1 MGGLDPTLLKTI
13 TIMLKVASVRAPTEP
28 AMRYVPTH
36 RQVHT
41 SIGVQVDEG
50 IRDLLEALWGHG
62 LATEFSC
69 EGGDAGIAHICFSK
83 IADAIR
89 FAAGPGDLEI
99 TAGERRAWVD
109 FPSSQIGVL
118 TRHWSEC
125 RLRGCAM

>member
-1 MGGLDPTLLKTI
+1 MV
-13 TIMLKVASVRAPTEP
+13 KVASVRAPAES

-50 IRDLLEALWGHG
+50 IRDLLEALWAHG
-62 LATEFSC
+62 LTTEFSC
-69 EGGDAGIAHICFSK
+69 QGGEAGVAHICFSSLS
-83 IADAIR
+83 DAAR

-109 FPSSQIGVL
+109 FPAEQIDAL
-118 TRHWSEC
+118 SRHWSQC
-125 RLRGCAM
+125 LRRGCAM

>member
-1 MGGLDPTLLKTI
+1 MWDLSVNLLKTI
-13 TIMLKVASVRAPTEP
+13 SIMLKVASVRAPAES

-50 IRDLLEALWGHG
+50 IRDLLEALWAHG
-62 LATEFSC
+62 LTTEFSC
-69 EGGDAGIAHICFSK
+69 QGGEAGIAHICFANLS
-83 IADAIR
+83 DAAR

-109 FPSSQIGVL
+109 FPSEQIDAL
-118 TRHWSEC
+118 TGHWSEC
-125 RLRGCAM
+125 RLRGCTR